1 MLERHEKN
9 MNEVIIIK
17 LCVAYFAEQP
27 KNISRCAMGQGNY
40 VYIVELHNRKVVVR
54 CSEETDAYKDTIYWL
69 ERLET
74 LDIPVPRVLGKGI
87 HEGYIYVILTYFEG
101 QDIGIVYT
109 ELTTEEKR
117 EIAKTVVDIQN
128 KVALLPLAGIQAD
141 WTWKVSFVDD
151 MLARAKERIIANG
164 YFDPEKVERL
174 MKAEEELEAYF
185 AGIQPLAYLDD
196 ISTKNLLIHEGKVS
210 GIIDIDWMGVG
221 DKLTYVAMTQM
232 ALLNME
238 CDTDYVTYLL
248 DAMHMTEEEKRAFAF
263 YTLLYCVD
271 FMGERGM
278 WFMDKQVPVSEEIV
292 EKMNGIYD
300 MLWEE
305 YRTGITKSQGRS

>member
-40 VYIVELHNRKVVVR
+40 VYIVELSNRKVVVR
-54 CSEETDAYKDTIYWL
+54 CSGETDAYKDTIYWL

-87 HEGYIYVILTYFEG
+87 HEGYTYVILTYFEG

-109 ELTTEEKR
+109 ELTAEEKC
-117 EIAKTVVDIQN
+117 EIAKAVVDIQN

>member
-1 MLERHEKN
+1 
-9 MNEVIIIK
+9 MNEEIINR
-17 LCVAYFAEQP
+17 LCLDCLEEQP
-27 KNISRCAMGQGNY
+27 KSMFRCAVGQGNY
-40 VYIVELHNRKVVVR
+40 VYIVELSDRKVVVR

-74 LDIPVPRVLGKGI
+74 LDIPVPRVLGKGMYD
-87 HEGYIYVILTYFEG
+87 GYEYVILTYFEG
-101 QDIGIVYT
+101 QDIGIVFT
-109 ELTTEEKR
+109 ELTAEEKC
-117 EIAKTVVDIQN
+117 EIAKTVVEIQN
-128 KVALLPLAGIQAD
+128 KVARLQMEDIPAH
-141 WTWKVSFVDD
+141 WTWKASFVDD
-151 MLARAKERIIANG
+151 MLARAKERIITNG

-174 MKAEEELEAYF
+174 MKAANELETYF

-210 GIIDIDWMGVG
+210 GVIDIDWMGIG
-221 DKLTYVAMTQM
+221 DKLTYVAMTNM
-232 ALLNME
+232 ALLNMG

-248 DAMHMTEEEKRAFAF
+248 DAMQVTEEEKRAFAF

-278 WFMDKQVPVSEEIV
+278 WFMDKQVPVSGEIV

-300 MLWEE
+300 MLWDE
-305 YRTGITKSQGRS
+305 YRAGSIKSQG

>member
-1 MLERHEKN
+1 
-9 MNEVIIIK
+9 MNEEIIIK
-17 LCVAYFAEQP
+17 LCIDCFAEQP
-27 KNISRCAMGQGNY
+27 KTLSRCAVGQGNY
-40 VYIVELHNRKVVVR
+40 VYIVELSDRKVVVR
-54 CSEETDAYKDTIYWL
+54 CSEEKEAYEDTIYWL

-87 HEGYIYVILTYFEG
+87 HKGYTYVILTYFEG

-151 MLARAKERIIANG
+151 MLTRAKERIISNG
-164 YFDPEKVERL
+164 YFDSEKVERL
-174 MKAEEELEAYF
+174 MKAAEELEAYF
-185 AGIQPLAYLDD
+185 AGIRPLAYLDD
-196 ISTKNLLIHEGKVS
+196 ISTKNLLIHKGRVS
-210 GIIDIDWMGVG
+210 GVIDIDWMGVG
-221 DKLTYVAMTQM
+221 DKLTYVAMTNM
-232 ALLNME
+232 ALMNMG

-248 DAMHMTEEEKRAFAF
+248 DAMHVTEGEKRAFAF

-292 EKMNGIYD
+292 EKMNRIYD
-300 MLWEE
+300 RLWEE